1 MSTRT
6 YIKSL
11 LLVSLTTLAIGGF
24 FLHLR
29 IHPFTEHAYGAVP
42 FISGLL
48 SILLVPCLFSF
59 RKTLDYGY
67 VLNGLLVIL
76 GTITMAHFSIAHW
89 PQPASFEAV
98 LLKTTMADILILWAK
113 FFVGKALFELELHGY
128 DPNHTKQGASWRYPN
143 LGWWMIHLAAI
154 SAVYGLGNLLWR

>member
-1 MSTRT
+1 MPTRT

-11 LLVSLTTLAIGGF
+11 LLVSLITLAIGGF

-29 IHPFTEHAYGAVP
+29 IHPLTEHAYGAVP

-67 VLNGLLVIL
+67 ILNGLLVIL
-76 GTITMAHFSIAHW
+76 GTITMVHFSIDHW
-89 PQPASFEAV
+89 PQPVSFKAV
-98 LLKTTMADILILWAK
+98 LLQTTLADILILWAK
-113 FFVGKALFELELHGY
+113 FFVGKALFDLELYGY
-128 DPNHTKQGASWRYPN
+128 DPNHTKPGASWRYPN
-143 LGWWMIHLAAI
+143 LGWWMIHVATI
-154 SAVYGLGNLLWR
+154 SAVYWLGNLLWR

>member
-1 MSTRT
+1 MFIKT

-24 FLHLR
+24 LLQLR
-29 IHPFTEHAYGAVP
+29 IHPLTEHSYGVVP

-67 VLNGLLVIL
+67 ILNGLLVIL
-76 GTITMAHFSIAHW
+76 GTITMVHFAIVNW
-89 PQPASFEAV
+89 PQPVSFESV
-98 LLKTTMADILILWAK
+98 LFKTTLADI
-113 FFVGKALFELELHGY
+113 
-128 DPNHTKQGASWRYPN
+128 
-143 LGWWMIHLAAI
+143 
-154 SAVYGLGNLLWR
+154 

>member
-29 IHPFTEHAYGAVP
+29 FHPFTEHAYGAVP

-67 VLNGLLVIL
+67 ILNGLLVII
-76 GTITMAHFSIAHW
+76 GTIAMVHFSISHW
-89 PQPASFEAV
+89 PQPVSFEAL
-98 LLKTTMADILILWAK
+98 LLKTTLADILILWAK
-113 FFVGKALFELELHGY
+113 FFVGKAVFDLELHGY
-128 DPNHTKQGASWRYPN
+128 DSNPMKEGASWRYPH
-143 LGWWMIHLAAI
+143 LGWWMIHVAVI

>member
-67 VLNGLLVIL
+67 ILNGLLVIL
-76 GTITMAHFSIAHW
+76 GTIAMVQFSITHW
-89 PQPASFEAV
+89 PQPVSFEAV
-98 LLKTTMADILILWAK
+98 LLKTNLADILILWAK
-113 FFVGKALFELELHGY
+113 FFVGKALFDLELFGY
-128 DPNHTKQGASWRYPN
+128 DPNHTKKGASWRYPN
-143 LGWWMIHLAAI
+143 LGWWMIHVAAI
-154 SAVYGLGNLLWR
+154 STVYWLGNLLWR

>member
-11 LLVSLTTLAIGGF
+11 LLVSLITLAIGGF

-29 IHPFTEHAYGAVP
+29 IHPFTEHAYGIVP

-67 VLNGLLVIL
+67 ILNGLLVII
-76 GTITMAHFSIAHW
+76 GTITMAHFAVAHW
-89 PQPASFEAV
+89 PQPVSFEA
-98 LLKTTMADILILWAK
+98 LLLNTTLADILILWAK
-113 FFVGKALFELELHGY
+113 FFVGKALFDLELYGY
-128 DPNHTKQGASWRYPN
+128 DPNRTKAGVSWRYPN
-143 LGWWMIHLAAI
+143 LGWWMIHVAAI
-154 SAVYGLGNLLWR
+154 AAVYWLGNLLWR